1 MLIEFG
7 PGDAAG
13 TAGCDPLTFVDT
25 MYANG
30 YSLWEWGYQVPL
42 EALKGTNI
50 PAAIN
55 GEGESARLCCQ
66 RAPFRLFERTLS
78 SFLSSLSFALLP
90 FPHTHL

>member
-1 MLIEFG
+1 
-7 PGDAAG
+7 
-13 TAGCDPLTFVDT
+13 

-55 GEGESARLCCQ
+55 GESALVLVLTHRLQ
-66 RAPFRLFERTLS
+66 AFSHAP
-78 SFLSSLSFALLP
+78 SSLLLLCTP
-90 FPHTHL
+90 FPPLLC